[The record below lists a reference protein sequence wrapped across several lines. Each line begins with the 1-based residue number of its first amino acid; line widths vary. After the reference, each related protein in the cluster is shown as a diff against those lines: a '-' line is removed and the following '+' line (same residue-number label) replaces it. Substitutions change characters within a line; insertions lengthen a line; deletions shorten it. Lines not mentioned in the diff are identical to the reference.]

1 MRLAI
6 ICDYCLYPFVIEND
20 LQAIAR
26 AHRIGQ
32 TKTVKIYRLI
42 CHGSVEDQM
51 LSRIYKKMF
60 LSFKVMGGSD
70 NPTNS
75 DNAQQLGRSEV
86 MDILRKGTSALSR
99 ADDGMKLSTFINAP
113 IGEVL
118 DYSRSLDSIRDAK
131 MKKELDAQGLDVKV
145 EIDEKLL
152 LDADEEERKLLSG
165 VEQVQSR
172 LFEGKVISR
181 QNNKEI
187 ADEWKDLQKRARTDR
202 LVMIDG
208 IAVIGDHVAPVCA
221 FSTEKKGVDT

>member
-1 MRLAI
+1 MLTF
-6 ICDYCLYPFVIEND
+6 LSFQND

-32 TKTVKIYRLI
+32 TKIVKVYRLI
-42 CHGSVEDQM
+42 CRGSVEDQM

-75 DNAQQLGRSEV
+75 DNNQLGRSEV

-99 ADDGMKLSTFINAP
+99 ADDGMELSTFLNAP
-113 IGEVL
+113 IAEVL
-118 DYSRSLDSIRDAK
+118 DHSRSLDNIRDAK
-131 MKKELDAQGLDVKV
+131 MKNELNAQGLDVKV

-152 LDADEEERKLLSG
+152 LDADAEERKLLSG

-202 LVMIDG
+202 LVIIDG
-208 IAVIGDHVAPVCA
+208 IAVIADHIASVRECVGWD
-221 FSTEKKGVDT
+221 K